1 MDSMKT
7 LLAKDTRYWDT
18 VAEAWGKRNPHGLW
32 RTHSDAVNI
41 ALLKRWQPA
50 HNVARLL
57 KTDLFD
63 EAFGDG
69 LSQHLARIA
78 ESVVGIDIADL
89 TSYLEQ
95 CHRDRLQAVRADVRV
110 LPFSTEAFDIIVCNS
125 TLDHFKSSHEI
136 IASLHELWRVLRIGG
151 QLLLTLDNRANPII
165 ALRNAL
171 PFPLL
176 NRLGIVPYYVGV
188 TYGPRHLRRIIR
200 EVGFEVLAADA
211 IMHCPRM
218 LMVALAQLLQSYVGP
233 VMQQRFLRSLMAFE
247 HLSRWPT
254 RFLTGHFIAIRA
266 RKPAH
271 C

>member
-1 MDSMKT
+1 MKT
-7 LLAKDTRYWDT
+7 LHGEDARYWDA
-18 VAEAWGKRNPHGLW
+18 VAEVWWKRNPQKLW

-41 ALLKRWQPA
+41 ALLERWQPT
-50 HNVARLL
+50 HRVARLL

-69 LSQHLARIA
+69 LSHHLAGIA
-78 ESVVGIDIADL
+78 QSVVGIDIADL
-89 TSYLEQ
+89 TSQ
-95 CHRDRLQAVRADVRV
+95 MDRCRRDRLQVVRADVRL
-110 LPFSTEAFDIIVCNS
+110 LPFSSESFDIIVSNS

-136 IASLHELWRVLRIGG
+136 MVSLYEIWRVLRTGG
-151 QLLLTLDNRANPII
+151 HLLLTLDNLANPTI

-188 TYGPRHLRRIIR
+188 TYGPRHLRRIIQ
-200 EVGFEVLAADA
+200 EVGFEVLAVDA
-211 IMHCPRM
+211 IMHCPRV
-218 LMVALAQLLQSYVGP
+218 LMVAMAQLLQGRVRP
-233 VMQQRFLRSLMAFE
+233 AMQQHFLRSLMAFE
-247 HLSRWPT
+247 RLSRWPT

-266 RKPAH
+266 RKPSR